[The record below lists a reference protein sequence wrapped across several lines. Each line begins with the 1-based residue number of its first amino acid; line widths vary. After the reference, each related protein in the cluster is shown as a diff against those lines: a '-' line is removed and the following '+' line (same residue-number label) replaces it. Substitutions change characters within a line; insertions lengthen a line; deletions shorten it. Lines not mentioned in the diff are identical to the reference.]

1 MQPSDLRSRR
11 KDGENEQYAGINLIF
26 TLNAINYISVKKM
39 YFSIMEEKWIIKNLL
54 NYYFPM

>member
-26 TLNAINYISVKKM
+26 YIKCNKL
-39 YFSIMEEKWIIKNLL
+39 YKCEKRCILA
-54 NYYFPM
+54 